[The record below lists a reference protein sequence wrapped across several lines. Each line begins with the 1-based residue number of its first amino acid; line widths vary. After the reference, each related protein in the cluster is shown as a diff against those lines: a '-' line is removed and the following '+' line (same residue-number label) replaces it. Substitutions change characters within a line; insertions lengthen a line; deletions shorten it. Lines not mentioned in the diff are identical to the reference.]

1 MACSLFF
8 QLCEAHD
15 TKCQL
20 LSVPALILS
29 SSGRNESK
37 YCLVYI
43 CFLKALSDCIIYIIL
58 YFCRDASGGVAIHV
72 GGAADGGGAVV
83 GGAVVG
89 SLVVLY
95 VVLVQPMEEVQQ

>member
-43 CFLKALSDCIIYIIL
+43 CFLKALSDCIIYIL

-95 VVLVQPMEEVQQ
+95 VVSVQPMEEVQQ